1 MEKKFERRDYFNLKR
16 QYAGFHFM
24 LVIIRVLFAVT
35 MLVLIV
41 VSSLYAVNPLLDPNF
56 VKTVKYV
63 ADVLLPVTVVCWIVI
78 KLINVSYLRKLRYYK
93 RKLDILD
100 EIQEG
105 NFDYN
110 SPTIQALANILLVV
124 DLEVEDGDYVLQS

>member
-56 VKTVKYV
+56 VKTVK
-63 ADVLLPVTVVCWIVI
+63 
-78 KLINVSYLRKLRYYK
+78 
-93 RKLDILD
+93 
-100 EIQEG
+100 
-105 NFDYN
+105 
-110 SPTIQALANILLVV
+110 
-124 DLEVEDGDYVLQS
+124 EVFIWTKK

>member
-56 VKTVKYV
+56 VKTVKDV
-63 ADVLLPVTVVCWIVI
+63 ADVLLPATVVCWIVI

-100 EIQEG
+100 EI
-105 NFDYN
+105 
-110 SPTIQALANILLVV
+110 
-124 DLEVEDGDYVLQS
+124 

>member
-1 MEKKFERRDYFNLKR
+1 MEKKFERRDYFNLKK

-41 VSSLYAVNPLLDPNF
+41 VSSMYSINPTLDPKL
-56 VKTVKYV
+56 VKTVK
-63 ADVLLPVTVVCWIVI
+63 DVTDILLPVTIVSWIVI
-78 KLINVSYLRKLRYYK
+78 KIINVSYLRKLRYYK

-100 EIQEG
+100 EI
-105 NFDYN
+105 
-110 SPTIQALANILLVV
+110 
-124 DLEVEDGDYVLQS
+124 

>member
-56 VKTVKYV
+56 VKTVKDV
-63 ADVLLPVTVVCWIVI
+63 ADVLLPLTVVCWIVI

-100 EIQEG
+100 EI
-105 NFDYN
+105 
-110 SPTIQALANILLVV
+110 
-124 DLEVEDGDYVLQS
+124 